1 MESKSKKPD
10 HEITIL
16 VNGQEKIIDKGEI
29 TYDQVII
36 LAFGS
41 YDSNPDIAYTI
52 LYFKGHSDNV
62 KGQLI
67 RGASVKVVPNM
78 VFNVTRT
85 NKS

>member
-1 MESKSKKPD
+1 MENKSKKPD

-16 VNGQEKIIDKGEI
+16 VNGQEKVIDKSEI
-29 TYDQVII
+29 SYDQVIL

-41 YDSNPDIAYTI
+41 YESGPDTAYTV
-52 LYFKGHSDNV
+52 LFFKGHSNNV
-62 KGQLI
+62 KGQLVK
-67 RGASVKVVPNM
+67 GVTVKVIPNM

>member
-1 MESKSKKPD
+1 MESTSKKPS
-10 HEITIL
+10 HETPIL
-16 VNGQEKIIDKGEI
+16 VNGQEKIVDKNEI

-41 YDSNPDIAYTI
+41 YDNNPDIAYTV
-52 LYFKGHSDNV
+52 LYFKGHSSNV

-67 RGASVKVVPNM
+67 KGMSVKVVPNM